1 MSFVAGGHRVRAPLG
16 AKRKPTTSRLTAPNQ
31 EQEFKALRR
40 AAAVR
45 DNVNL
50 QLSKSLQRYIY
61 SSSDTQLLL
70 VSLAASCILAA
81 AARKSQ
87 QGIG

>member
-40 AAAVR
+40 AVAVR
-45 DNVNL
+45 DNVP
-50 QLSKSLQRYIY
+50 
-61 SSSDTQLLL
+61 
-70 VSLAASCILAA
+70 AA
-81 AARKSQ
+81 AAAATAAGTAGRATLVVPVLPL
-87 QGIG
+87 

>member
-1 MSFVAGGHRVRAPLG
+1 MVVLWAEIRQ
-16 AKRKPTTSRLTAPNQ
+16 TAT
-31 EQEFKALRR
+31 
-40 AAAVR
+40 AVTL
-45 DNVNL
+45 NL

-61 SSSDTQLLL
+61 SGSDAQLLL